1 MSLALS
7 GSWTLAANVL
17 ASLVHDGGMILESLG
32 ASPVV
37 IDGGLSTQLE
47 VMGCRLDDPLWTAR
61 TLLDDP
67 GTVIAAHR
75 AFVEAGAEVVISASY
90 QVARAGFVEAGLR
103 PKDADRALESSIHAA
118 RSAVTGT
125 TTLVAASVGPYGA
138 ISHDGAEYRGNYG
151 LSLDRLA
158 TFHDE
163 RIAVLMAAGP
173 DLLAIETIPDLLEA
187 QALMEVLP
195 ADAWAWVSFTAGED
209 GNLRAGQPIEEAVRA
224 VEGHPGVRAVGINC
238 TEPHVVP
245 SILSRMAGVTD
256 LPLVAYPNAG
266 GSWDPSTGAW
276 VGPTQPIALAAVSWI
291 EAGAVVVGGCC
302 GTNSADIGRLADAIA
317 AVTPPGSRR

>member
-1 MSLALS
+1 M
-7 GSWTLAANVL
+7 TL
-17 ASLVHDGGMILESLG
+17 DYLG

-47 VMGCRLDDPLWTAR
+47 TMGCRLDDPLWTAR

-67 GTVIAAHR
+67 GAVIAAHR
-75 AFVEAGAEVVISASY
+75 AFVEAGAGLVISASY
-90 QVARAGFVEAGLR
+90 QVARAGFVEVGLS
-103 PKDADRALESSIHAA
+103 PQDADRALESSIHAA
-118 RSAVTGT
+118 RSAVIGT

-151 LSLDRLA
+151 LSLDELA

-163 RIAVLMAAGP
+163 RIQVLLAAGP

-187 QALMEVLP
+187 RALLEVLP

-209 GNLRAGQPIEEAVRA
+209 GNLRAGEPIEDAVRA
-224 VEGHPGVRAVGINC
+224 VSGHPGVRAVGINC
-238 TEPHVVP
+238 TEPHLVP
-245 SILSRMAGVTD
+245 KILSRMAQVTD

-266 GSWDPSTGAW
+266 GSWDSTTGAW
-276 VGPTQPIALAAVSWI
+276 VGPTQPIALAAATWI
-291 EAGAVVVGGCC
+291 EAGAVIVGGCC
-302 GTNSADIGRLADAIA
+302 GTNASDIGLLADAVA
-317 AVTPPGSRR
+317 TTG

>member
-1 MSLALS
+1 M
-7 GSWTLAANVL
+7 T
-17 ASLVHDGGMILESLG
+17 LESLG

-47 VMGCRLDDPLWTAR
+47 AMGSRLDDPLWTAR

-67 GTVIAAHR
+67 GAVIAAHR
-75 AFVEAGAEVVISASY
+75 AFVDAGAEVVISASY

-103 PKDADRALESSIHAA
+103 PQDADRALRSSIDAA

-125 TTLVAASVGPYGA
+125 TALVAASVGPYGA

-151 LSLDRLA
+151 VSLDELA

-163 RIAVLMAAGP
+163 RIQVLMAAGP

-187 QALMEVLP
+187 RALMEVLP
-195 ADAWAWVSFTAGED
+195 ADAWAWVTFTAGED
-209 GNLRAGQPIEEAVRA
+209 GNLRAGQPIEDAVHA
-224 VEGHPGVRAVGINC
+224 VAGHPGVRAVGVNC
-238 TEPHVVP
+238 TEPHLVP
-245 SILSRMAGVTD
+245 SILLRMARVTD

-266 GSWDPSTGAW
+266 GSWEPTSGAW
-276 VGPTQPIALAAVSWI
+276 VGPTQPMAVAAATWI
-291 EAGAVVVGGCC
+291 EAGAVIVGGCC
-302 GTNSADIGRLADAIA
+302 GTNAIDIRNLADVVA
-317 AVTPPGSRR
+317 TRG